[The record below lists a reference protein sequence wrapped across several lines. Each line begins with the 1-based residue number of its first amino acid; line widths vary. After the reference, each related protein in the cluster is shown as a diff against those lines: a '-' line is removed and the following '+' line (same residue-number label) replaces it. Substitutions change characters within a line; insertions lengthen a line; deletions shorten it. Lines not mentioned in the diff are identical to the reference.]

1 MPAVMPGSTIG
12 ILGGGQLGRMVALAA
27 RSMGYRSVCLDP
39 NPLCSAGPVVNH
51 LIVAPWEKKEA
62 FVELSGGCDVVTLE
76 IENIPFVSLAAAS
89 QHAPLR
95 PRMGILHIIQDR
107 VRQKEWLSSGGFP
120 LGEYRVATSPG
131 ELLTAV
137 RDLGGNCYAKA
148 NSGGYDGRG
157 QIYIKDE
164 SATAH
169 AWDFLGSRT
178 CVVEK
183 ALDLQAEISVLVA
196 RREGGEHVVYPP
208 SVNQHENGILV
219 WSHLPGDMDPGLEA
233 HAVKIAS
240 AIAAALGLV
249 GLLAVEMFILRD
261 GRLFVN
267 ELAPRPHNSFHS
279 TERACPTSQFE
290 QLVRA
295 ICDLP
300 LGSVEIT
307 RPAAI
312 ANLLGEVWLAPHLPN
327 FDAALKVPTVRLH
340 LYEKQTPR
348 PGRKMGHFSATGDTP
363 GEALQRVRKAL
374 LMLGR

>member
-1 MPAVMPGSTIG
+1 MAIMPGSTIG

-51 LIVAPWEKKEA
+51 LITAPWEKKDA
-62 FVELSGGCDVVTLE
+62 FVELSGGSDVVTLE

-95 PRMGILHIIQDR
+95 PRMGVMHIIQDR
-107 VRQKEWLSSGGFP
+107 ARQKVWLSAGGYP
-120 LGEYRVATSPG
+120 LGEYRVANSLA
-131 ELLTAV
+131 ELKAALHGING
-137 RDLGGNCYAKA
+137 DCYVKA
-148 NSGGYDGRG
+148 SSGGYDGRG
-157 QIYIKDE
+157 QIHVKDE
-164 SATAH
+164 SGAAH
-169 AWDFLGSRT
+169 AWEYLGSKA

-183 ALDLQAEISVLVA
+183 ALDLQAEISIMVA
-196 RREGGEHVVYPP
+196 RREGGECVIYPP

-219 WSHLPGDMDPGLEA
+219 WSTLPGDLDPALTA
-233 HAVKIAS
+233 DAVKIAS
-240 AIAAALGLV
+240 DIAASLGLV
-249 GLLAVEMFILRD
+249 GLLAVEMFVLPD
-261 GRLFVN
+261 GRLLVN

-279 TERACPTSQFE
+279 TERGCPTSQFE

-312 ANLLGEVWLAPHLPN
+312 ANLLGEVWLSPNLPN
-327 FDAALKVPTVRLH
+327 FEAALKVPTVRLH

-348 PGRKMGHFSATGDTP
+348 PGRKMGHLSATGDT
-363 GEALQRVRKAL
+363 GQQALERVRKAL
-374 LMLGR
+374 VMLNR